1 MYTNEE
7 KEVTVTVKAKQFV
20 ILSGVILA
28 QTLLVALVLT
38 RSGLSGIDAYISLGL
53 YVVSL
58 GCTLWALFS
67 VKSVGGSM
75 RHLIEITS
83 EMGSNEGDL
92 SRDFPTVG
100 MDGLRE
106 LSESYNLFLKKLRSI
121 IGSVRKM
128 GVSIAVESVNV
139 AQRIRISTKNAV
151 KQKELADVIFNY
163 SDEATVA
170 IGEISQN
177 VQFIADSTDKNL
189 KTAQGSLTELQD
201 VTEKINNVGQ
211 KLDNFGF
218 TVKNLSQKSE
228 SIKEVVSLI
237 QDISD
242 QTNLLALNAAIEA
255 ARAGEAGRGFAVVAD
270 EVRKLAEKTRSAT
283 EEIAKN
289 VSEMLRH
296 VNTTLSETEEIS
308 VYTQQTREVVERSS
322 NNFERMVKDFEKT
335 NSQLTTIA
343 SAIEELS
350 LTNAEIH
357 GKVNEI
363 HGLTL
368 DVAREMEESQKSSK
382 DLSRITEDMQEMI
395 LRFKIGQGSYE
406 KIILAAK
413 EHRDR
418 IQEKLTEMNSK
429 GVDVFDR
436 NYKPI
441 PNTNPQKFKTAYDS
455 HFDKEVQA
463 LYDTALGE
471 IEGASYAACVD
482 VNGYS
487 ATHNSKYAKQ
497 PTGNPDVDAVWSRDK
512 RIFDDEKGIRAA
524 RNVQQFLIQTYT
536 TAAGETVND
545 LSMPVIV
552 NGNHWGALRV
562 GLNPATML
570 KD

>member
-1 MYTNEE
+1 
-7 KEVTVTVKAKQFV
+7 VKAKQIV
-20 ILSGVILA
+20 LLSGIVLA
-28 QTLLVALVLT
+28 QTVMIVLT
-38 RSGLSGIDAYISLGL
+38 LTGTIVAGSNSYIALGLYGISLGFT
-53 YVVSL
+53 VA
-58 GCTLWALFS
+58 WAFFAF
-67 VKSVGGSM
+67 KGVGGTVKQ
-75 RHLIEITS
+75 LVEISS

-92 SRDFPTVG
+92 SKDFPVTG
-100 MDGLRE
+100 MDSFRE
-106 LSESYNLFLKKLRSI
+106 LSESYNMFLKKLRTI
-121 IGSVRKM
+121 LGNVRKM
-128 GVSIAVESVNV
+128 GVNIAVESVNV
-139 AQRIRISTKNAV
+139 AQRIKVSTENTL
-151 KQKELADVIFNY
+151 KQKELADIIFNY

-189 KTAQGSLTELQD
+189 KTAKGSLTELKD
-201 VTEKINNVGQ
+201 VTEKIHNVGQ
-211 KLDNFGF
+211 KLDNFGI
-218 TVKNLSQKSE
+218 TVKDLSQNSE

-270 EVRKLAEKTRSAT
+270 EVRKLAEKARSAT
-283 EEIAKN
+283 EEIARN

-296 VNTTLSETEEIS
+296 VNSTLSETEEIS

-363 HGLTL
+363 HSLTD
-368 DVAREMEESQKSSK
+368 DVTKQMEHSQKSSK

-395 LRFKIGQGSYE
+395 FRFKTGQGSYE
-406 KIILAAK
+406 KIILAAM
-413 EHRDR
+413 EHRDL
-418 IQEKLTEMNSK
+418 IQQKLDEIK
-429 GVDVFDR
+429 GRGVDVFDR
-436 NYKPI
+436 NYKPVA
-441 PNTNPQKFKTAYDS
+441 NTNPQKFKTAYDS
-455 HFDKEVQA
+455 YFDKELQV
-463 LYDTALGE
+463 LYDKVLGE
-471 IEGASYAACVD
+471 INGASYASCVD

-487 ATHNSKYAKQ
+487 PTHNSKYSKSL
-497 PTGNPDVDAVWSRDK
+497 TGNPEVDAVWSRDK
-512 RIFDDEKGIRAA
+512 RIYNDEKGIRAA

-545 LSMPVIV
+545 LSMPIIV
-552 NGNHWGALRV
+552 DGNHWGALRV
-562 GLNPATML
+562 GLNPAIML

>member
-1 MYTNEE
+1 M
-7 KEVTVTVKAKQFV
+7 
-20 ILSGVILA
+20 ILV
-28 QTLLVALVLT
+28 QT
-38 RSGLSGIDAYISLGL
+38 GYIPAGSKLYVVLGL
-53 YVVSL
+53 YGASL
-58 GCTLWALFS
+58 GFTAAWAFIAFRG
-67 VKSVGGSM
+67 VGGSVKQ
-75 RHLIEITS
+75 LVEISS

-92 SRDFPTVG
+92 SRDFPVTG
-100 MDGLRE
+100 MDGFRE
-106 LSESYNLFLKKLRSI
+106 LSESYNMFLKKLRNI
-121 IGSVRKM
+121 IGNVRKM
-128 GVSIAVESVNV
+128 GVNIAVESVNV
-139 AQRIRISTKNAV
+139 AQRIKISTQNTM
-151 KQKELADVIFNY
+151 KQKELADIIFNY

-189 KTAQGSLTELQD
+189 KTAQGSLTELKD
-201 VTEKINNVGQ
+201 VTEKIHNVGQ
-211 KLDNFGF
+211 KLDNFGL
-218 TVKNLSQKSE
+218 TVKDLSQNSE

-270 EVRKLAEKTRSAT
+270 EVRKLAEKARSAT

-296 VNTTLSETEEIS
+296 VNSTLSETEEIS

-363 HGLTL
+363 HSLT
-368 DVAREMEESQKSSK
+368 DEVTKEMEHSQKSSK

-395 LRFKIGQGSYE
+395 FRFKTGQGSYE
-406 KIILAAK
+406 KIILAAM
-413 EHRDR
+413 EQRDV
-418 IQEKLTEMNSK
+418 IQKKLEELK
-429 GVDVFDR
+429 GKGIDVFDR
-436 NYKPI
+436 SYKPI
-441 PNTNPQKFKTAYDS
+441 PNTNPQKYKTAYDS
-455 HFDKEVQA
+455 HFDKEIQA
-463 LYDTALGE
+463 LYDKVLGE
-471 IEGASYAACVD
+471 IEGASYASCVD

-487 ATHNSKYAKQ
+487 PTHNSKYSK
-497 PTGNPDVDAVWSRDK
+497 PITGNPEVDAVWSRDK
-512 RIFDDEKGIRAA
+512 RIYNDEKGIRAA

-545 LSMPVIV
+545 LSMPVFV
-552 NGNHWGALRV
+552 DGNHWGSLRV
-562 GLNPATML
+562 GLNPSIML

>member
-1 MYTNEE
+1 
-7 KEVTVTVKAKQFV
+7 VKVKQIV
-20 ILSGVILA
+20 LLSGMVLA
-28 QTLLVALVLT
+28 QTFMVVLIFT
-38 RSGLSGIDAYISLGL
+38 GKIISESNLYFVLGLYGISLGF
-53 YVVSL
+53 
-58 GCTLWALFS
+58 TLAWAFLAL
-67 VKSVGGSM
+67 KGVGGSVKQ
-75 RHLIEITS
+75 LIEISS

-92 SRDFPTVG
+92 SRDFPVTG
-100 MDGLRE
+100 MDGFRE
-106 LSESYNLFLKKLRSI
+106 LSESYNMFLKKLRTI
-121 IGSVRKM
+121 LGNVRKM
-128 GVSIAVESVNV
+128 GVNIAVESVNV
-139 AQRIRISTKNAV
+139 AQRIKISTQNTM
-151 KQKELADVIFNY
+151 KQKELADIIFNY

-189 KTAQGSLTELQD
+189 KTAQGSLTELKD

-211 KLDNFGF
+211 KLDNFGI
-218 TVKNLSQKSE
+218 TVKDLSQNSE

-270 EVRKLAEKTRSAT
+270 EVRKLAEKARSAT

-289 VSEMLRH
+289 VAEMLKH
-296 VNTTLSETEEIS
+296 VNSTLSETEEIS

-363 HGLTL
+363 HSLT
-368 DVAREMEESQKSSK
+368 DNVTKEMEFSQKSSK

-395 LRFKIGQGSYE
+395 FRFKTGQGSYE

-413 EHRDR
+413 EQRDI
-418 IQEKLTEMNSK
+418 IQEKLEEIK
-429 GVDVFDR
+429 GRGIDVFDR
-436 NYKPI
+436 NYKPV
-441 PNTNPQKFKTAYDS
+441 PNTNPQKYKTAYDS
-455 HFDKEVQA
+455 HFDKEIQA
-463 LYDTALGE
+463 FYDKVLNE
-471 IEGASYAACVD
+471 IEGASYASCVD
-482 VNGYS
+482 INGYS
-487 ATHNSKYAKQ
+487 PTHNSKYSK
-497 PTGNPDVDAVWSRDK
+497 PLTGNPEVDAVWSRDK
-512 RIFDDEKGIRAA
+512 RIYNDEKGIRAA
-524 RNVQQFLIQTYT
+524 KNMQQFLIQTYT

-545 LSMPVIV
+545 LSLPVIV
-552 NGNHWGALRV
+552 DGNHWGALRV
-562 GLNPATML
+562 GLNPSIML

>member
-1 MYTNEE
+1 M
-7 KEVTVTVKAKQFV
+7 KAKQ
-20 ILSGVILA
+20 IIMMSGMIMA
-28 QTLLVALVLT
+28 QTLLVALLFASNGFAG
-38 RSGLSGIDAYISLGL
+38 RNSYIALGL
-53 YVVSL
+53 YSVSL
-58 GCTLWALFS
+58 GFTILWVFLSARGINGS
-67 VKSVGGSM
+67 VKKLV
-75 RHLIEITS
+75 EISS

-92 SRDFPTVG
+92 SRDFPVTG
-100 MDGLRE
+100 MDGFRE
-106 LSESYNLFLKKLRSI
+106 LSESYNLFLEKLRTI
-121 IGSVRKM
+121 IGNVRKM
-128 GVSIAVESVNV
+128 GVNIAVESVNV
-139 AQRIRISTKNAV
+139 ARRIKVSTENTL
-151 KQKELADVIFNY
+151 KQKELADIIFNY

-189 KTAQGSLTELQD
+189 KTAQGSLTELKD

-211 KLDNFGF
+211 KLDNFGH
-218 TVKNLSQKSE
+218 TVKDLSQNSE

-270 EVRKLAEKTRSAT
+270 EVRKLAEKARSAT

-296 VNTTLSETEEIS
+296 VNSTLAETEEIS

-335 NSQLTTIA
+335 NGQLSTIA

-357 GKVNEI
+357 GRVNEI
-363 HGLTL
+363 HSLTM
-368 DVAREMEESQKSSK
+368 DVTKEMEQSQKSSK

-395 LRFKIGQGSYE
+395 LRFKTGQGSYE
-406 KIILAAK
+406 KVILTAK
-413 EHRDR
+413 QHRDLV
-418 IQEKLTEMNSK
+418 QQKLEELK
-429 GVDVFDR
+429 GRGVDVFDR
-436 NYKPI
+436 NYKPV
-441 PNTNPQKFKTAYDS
+441 PNTNPQKYKTAYDS
-455 HFDKEVQA
+455 RVDKDLQT
-463 LYDTALGE
+463 LYDQALGE

-482 VNGYS
+482 ANGYS
-487 ATHNSKYAKQ
+487 AAHNSKYSK
-497 PTGNPDVDAVWSRDK
+497 PLTGNPEIDVVWSRDK
-512 RIFDDEKGIRAA
+512 RIYNDEKGIRAA
-524 RNVQQFLIQTYT
+524 RNVQQFLIQAYT

-545 LSMPVIV
+545 LSMPIFV

>member
-1 MYTNEE
+1 M
-7 KEVTVTVKAKQFV
+7 KAKQIM
-20 ILSGVILA
+20 ILSGIILA
-28 QTLLVALVLT
+28 QTLLVVLIFTGKGAAGSNAYLV
-38 RSGLSGIDAYISLGL
+38 LGL
-53 YVVSL
+53 YGVSV
-58 GCTLWALFS
+58 GCTILWAFLSARGAGGS
-67 VKSVGGSM
+67 VKRLV
-75 RHLIEITS
+75 EISS

-92 SRDFPTVG
+92 SKDFPVTG
-100 MDGLRE
+100 TDGFRE

-121 IGSVRKM
+121 IGNVRKM
-128 GVSIAVESVNV
+128 GVNIAVESVNV
-139 AQRIRISTKNAV
+139 AQRIKISTQNTL
-151 KQKELADVIFNY
+151 KQKELADIIFNY

-189 KTAQGSLTELQD
+189 KTAQGSLTELKD
-201 VTEKINNVGQ
+201 VTEKINNVGH
-211 KLDNFGF
+211 KLDNFGL
-218 TVKNLSQKSE
+218 TVKDLSQNSE

-270 EVRKLAEKTRSAT
+270 EVRKLAEKARSAT

-296 VNTTLSETEEIS
+296 VNSTLSETEEIS

-363 HGLTL
+363 HSLT
-368 DVAREMEESQKSSK
+368 DEVTKDMEHSQKSSK

-395 LRFKIGQGSYE
+395 FRFKTGKGSYE

-413 EHRDR
+413 EYRDL
-418 IQEKLTEMNSK
+418 IQQQLEELK
-429 GVDVFDR
+429 GRGIDVFDR
-436 NYKPI
+436 NYKPV
-441 PNTNPQKFKTAYDS
+441 PNTNPQKYKTAYDS
-455 HFDKEVQA
+455 HFDKEIQT
-463 LYDTALGE
+463 LYDKVLGE
-471 IEGASYAACVD
+471 VEGTSYASCVD

-487 ATHNSKYAKQ
+487 PTHNSKYSK
-497 PTGNPDVDAVWSRDK
+497 PLTGNPDIDAVWSRDK
-512 RIFDDEKGIRAA
+512 RIYNDEKGIRAA

-536 TAAGETVND
+536 TAAGEIVND
-545 LSMPVIV
+545 LSMPIIV
-552 NGNHWGALRV
+552 GGNHWGALRV
-562 GLNPATML
+562 GLNPSIML

>member
-1 MYTNEE
+1 ML
-7 KEVTVTVKAKQFV
+7 
-20 ILSGVILA
+20 ILCGIILA
-28 QTLLVALVLT
+28 QTLLIAFVFAG
-38 RSGLSGIDAYISLGL
+38 SGVTNPHGSIALGL
-53 YVVSL
+53 YCVSL
-58 GCTLWALFS
+58 GCTLAWVFFARKEVRGT
-67 VKSVGGSM
+67 VKELV
-75 RHLIEITS
+75 EISS

-92 SRDFPTVG
+92 SRDFPTTG
-100 MDGLRE
+100 MDGFRD
-106 LSESYNLFLKKLRSI
+106 LSESYNVFLKKLRVI
-121 IGSVRKM
+121 IGNVRKM
-128 GVSIAVESVNV
+128 GVNIAVESVNV
-139 AQRIRISTKNAV
+139 AQRIKVSTENTR
-151 KQKELADVIFNY
+151 KQKELSDIIFNY

-189 KTAQGSLTELQD
+189 KTAQGSLIELKD

-211 KLDNFGF
+211 KLDNFGI
-218 TVKNLSQKSE
+218 TVKDLSQNSE

-270 EVRKLAEKTRSAT
+270 EVRKLAEKARSAT

-296 VNTTLSETEEIS
+296 VNSTLSETQEIS

-322 NNFERMVKDFEKT
+322 DNFERMVKDFEKT

-363 HGLTL
+363 HSLTM
-368 DVAREMEESQKSSK
+368 DVTKQMEQSQKSSK

-395 LRFKIGQGSYE
+395 LRFKTGQGSYE
-406 KIILAAK
+406 KVILAAK
-413 EHRDR
+413 DHRDT
-418 IQEKLTEMNSK
+418 IQQKLEELKNR

-436 NYKPI
+436 NYKPVA
-441 PNTNPQKFKTAYDS
+441 NTNPQKFKTVYDS
-455 HFDKEVQA
+455 HFDTEIQA
-463 LYDTALGE
+463 LYDKVLGE
-471 IEGASYAACVD
+471 IEGASYASCVD

-487 ATHNSKYAKQ
+487 PTHNSKYSR
-497 PTGNPDVDAVWSRDK
+497 PLTGDPSVDAVWSRDK
-512 RIFDDEKGIRAA
+512 RIYNDEKGIRAA
-524 RNVQQFLIQTYT
+524 RNTQQFLIQTYT

-545 LSMPVIV
+545 LSLPVFV
-552 NGNHWGALRV
+552 DGNHWGALRV
-562 GLNPATML
+562 GLNPSIML
-570 KD
+570 QD